1 MDKQS
6 ANTQPANIDTLS
18 VDTLKVKLFADGA
31 DKAGM
36 LEMYSKPYVQGF
48 TTNPTL
54 MRKAGITDY
63 LGFAR
68 EMLELIPDR
77 SLSLEVFSDEFS
89 EMEQQAHQLARLGE
103 NVYVKI
109 PITNTRGESSL
120 PLVHRLTTSGIRVNV
135 TAVMTRDQI
144 NASCA
149 ALANGAPSY
158 LSVFAGRI
166 ADSGIDPVPV
176 MRDTV
181 KLLSAHPSIELIWAS
196 PREVLNVIQ
205 ADQVGCHIITATND
219 ILKKLSLLGKGLSEF
234 SLETV
239 QMFRNDAI
247 QAGFSL
253 PLEVGHLAAANA

>member
-1 MDKQS
+1 MEKKPVNSDKLCVE
-6 ANTQPANIDTLS
+6 ALN
-18 VDTLKVKLFADGA
+18 VKLFADGA

-36 LEMYSKPYVQGF
+36 LEMYSKPYVKGF

-54 MRKAGITDY
+54 MRKAGISDY

-77 SLSLEVFSDEFS
+77 SLSLEVFSDEFV
-89 EMEQQAHQLARLGE
+89 EMEQQARQLARLSE

-120 PLVHRLTTSGIRVNV
+120 PLVRRLTTSGIRVNV
-135 TAVMTRDQI
+135 TAVMTTPQI
-144 NASCA
+144 EESCI
-149 ALANGAPSY
+149 ALAGGAPSY

-166 ADSGIDPVPV
+166 ADCGIDPVPL

-181 KLLSAHPSIELIWAS
+181 KLLAPHPSIELIWAS

-219 ILKKLSLLGKGLSEF
+219 ILKKLSLLGKELSEF

-247 QAGFSL
+247 HAGFSL
-253 PLEVGHLAAANA
+253 PNESEDLKVGNE